1 MKVLILPNFNKPGS
15 IPSTRLT
22 VQKLLELGLAPMLE
36 PADAASAG
44 VENTQGLIVG
54 CLEPLL
60 KECDAILTIGG
71 DGTILHAVEHSL
83 RVDKPLL
90 GINTGRVGFL
100 TQLESDELDKLAA
113 LRERNYT
120 ILHRMLIEATLAHGD
135 TKQSYLALNDAVLY
149 RGESRR
155 IVEIDVARDGQQVA
169 SYRADGVIFSTPT
182 GSSAYN
188 LSAGGPLADP
198 ALSIILMT
206 ALAPY
211 SHYHRS
217 IILSPEQTY
226 TVKELPGDND
236 SGLALLMDGTDVGTL
251 QLGGHLTI
259 RAAAV
264 KAQFIDLGLSDF
276 YRRVEIKL
284 RVGN

>member
-1 MKVLILPNFNKPGS
+1 MKVLILPNFNKSGS
-15 IPSTRLT
+15 VVCTRLT
-22 VQKLLELGLAPMLE
+22 VQKLLEFGLVPMLE
-36 PADAASAG
+36 PTSAVKAG
-44 VENTQGLIVG
+44 IENTSDCIVDG
-54 CLEPLL
+54 FDSLL
-60 KECDAILTIGG
+60 KKCDIILTIGG

-83 RVDKPLL
+83 RVSKPLL

-100 TQLESDELDKLAA
+100 TQLEADELDKLAA
-113 LRERNYT
+113 LRERKYT
-120 ILHRMLIEATLAHGD
+120 ILHRMLIEATLVED
-135 TKQSYLALNDAVLY
+135 ERQQSFLALNEAVLY

-155 IVEIDVARDGQQVA
+155 IVEIDVARDGHQVA

-198 ALSIILMT
+198 ALSLILMT

-226 TVKELPGDND
+226 TIKELPGDNS
-236 SGLALLMDGTDVGTL
+236 SGLALLMDGSDVGTL
-251 QLGGHLTI
+251 RLGGYLTI
-259 RAAAV
+259 RAAAA